1 MLRLFD
7 NYMIEL
13 QTNARQYLTP
23 DRVMEYIEQL
33 KNKKE
38 YEKCA
43 AFFIYV
49 IATRY
54 NKNIILFYNDKVF
67 ISQSYM
73 DTTSYIYICHYVT
86 T

>member
-13 QTNARQYLTP
+13 QTTARQYLTP
-23 DRVMEYIEQL
+23 DRVMDYLEQL
-33 KNKKE
+33 KIRKE

-43 AFFIYV
+43 AFFTYV

-54 NKNIILFYNDKVF
+54 SF
-67 ISQSYM
+67 
-73 DTTSYIYICHYVT
+73 
-86 T
+86 

>member
-1 MLRLFD
+1 MFRLFD

-23 DRVMEYIEQL
+23 PRVMEYLEQL

-43 AFFIYV
+43 AFFSYV
-49 IATRY
+49 IATRW
-54 NKNIILFYNDKVF
+54 NENILFKLH
-67 ISQSYM
+67 Q
-73 DTTSYIYICHYVT
+73 
-86 T
+86 